1 MATLNQRHLDGL
13 KHLNDAREYSR
24 TENGLRLVLGRKPSK
39 LKSWELT
46 YYLFAQKRRF
56 IFAHYPAMGLADA
69 RSERD
74 RLKALVKKG
83 ICPKEQAA
91 REVLDNKLTAQQ
103 RTTFKDLRIRF
114 DIDHLQ
120 RKGRKSRGEIIRVLE
135 TKFGSWDK
143 LEPSDVSR
151 MMIDERLDQ
160 IEKDGPV
167 IRNRSHSYLRSML
180 SFAVKKSIVE
190 TNQATGI
197 DRIQEHSKKRRLSDD
212 EIRYF
217 WQEIGNQRYS
227 DSTVIALRL
236 MLVTGQ
242 RGGEI
247 LTMKRSHIDGDWWT
261 QPDTKN
267 GLEHRTFL
275 VERAKSLI
283 DWAISISANNHYVF
297 GSGKHGHMPVAT
309 LSKALK
315 RWKERP
321 TNPMTITAF
330 TPHDLRRTMASS
342 LGNMEVSRFAQNQI
356 LNHVD
361 RSIGGVY
368 DLSDYDQLK
377 KRTMPL
383 WESRLT
389 SILENWQD
397 DNVVAIHG

>member
-1 MATLNQRHLDGL
+1 
-13 KHLNDAREYSR
+13 
-24 TENGLRLVLGRKPSK
+24 
-39 LKSWELT
+39 
-46 YYLFAQKRRF
+46 
-56 IFAHYPAMGLADA
+56 
-69 RSERD
+69 
-74 RLKALVKKG
+74 LVKKG